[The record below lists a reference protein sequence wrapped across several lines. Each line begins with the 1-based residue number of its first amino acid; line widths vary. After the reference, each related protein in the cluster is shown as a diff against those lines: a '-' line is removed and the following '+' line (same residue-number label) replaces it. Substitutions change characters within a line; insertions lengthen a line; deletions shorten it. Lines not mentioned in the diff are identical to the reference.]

1 MKRYSLLIIGS
12 IVTIVLDQASK
23 IWAVK
28 ALALPDGVLVEGVNR
43 IPTRIITVF
52 ESWFHFRLT
61 GNRGAAWGIFSN
73 LPDGWRVPFFVL
85 ISVIA
90 IGAIVVIYHKSP
102 HQPLL
107 RWALTLVLG
116 GAIGNLI
123 DRIRLGFVIDFI
135 DWHYLEV
142 YHWPTFNVADVAI
155 SVGVGL
161 LILDMIVNRGQ
172 GEIGESTT
180 PDNERTHPG

>member
-1 MKRYSLLIIGS
+1 MKRYFLLCIGS
-12 IVTIVLDQASK
+12 IVTIILDQASK

-28 ALALPDGVLVEGVNR
+28 ALALPDGTVTEGVNR
-43 IPTRIITVF
+43 IPTRVLTVY

-61 GNRGAAWGIFSN
+61 GNRGAAFGIFSW
-73 LPDGWRVPFFVL
+73 LSDGWRVPFFVV
-85 ISVIA
+85 ISAVAMVAIIA
-90 IGAIVVIYHKSP
+90 IYRQSDGQK
-102 HQPLL
+102 LM
-107 RWALTLVLG
+107 RWALTLILG

-135 DWHYLEV
+135 DWHYLDV

-161 LILDMIVNRGQ
+161 LILDMIVNRDRDRDPAT
-172 GEIGESTT
+172 EPEAA
-180 PDNERTHPG
+180 